1 MQAESPR
8 EIATMLD
15 RPRNASLLRHHTMH
29 VPRTMFAA
37 AIDRFG
43 GPEVITG
50 HALPVPPLDPD
61 EVMIAV
67 DTAGVGRWD
76 ADVREGFYAPRKPHF
91 PLVLGYDG
99 SGIVAAVGSRVR
111 RLKAGDEVYSYNW
124 ENPKGGFYAE
134 YVAVP
139 ADKVAP
145 IPKRLDLRHAGA
157 IPITGLTALQGIDD
171 ALKLKKG
178 ETIIIHAASGGVG
191 TLAVQFARLRGARV
205 FATASGL
212 DGVEL
217 VREMGAHVTIDGKR
231 VDIDDQARRF
241 APDGA
246 DAILALAGGDALE
259 KCMNV
264 LRPGGRLAHP
274 NGIEPAPKKRRG
286 MELIRYDGISG
297 VREFERLNAAVQA
310 AKLKVA
316 IAECYSLAHAY
327 KAHERLAEGHV
338 VGKIILSIHAS
349 YAKMLGQD
357 VAGPSSPIRGNFV
370 PGVARPIDENF
381 SAVNWN
387 ARHRPELGVMKRFYF
402 HRYLNGN
409 LAADRRGRQFES
421 ADEACAHAVR
431 RTPAVLQES
440 VRPTTNIHLATEV
453 SDGKRIFC
461 IVRGKV
467 IIERR

>member
-1 MQAESPR
+1 
-8 EIATMLD
+8 MLD
-15 RPRNASLLRHHTMH
+15 RTRNASLPQHRTMH

-43 GPEVITG
+43 GPEVIAG
-50 HALPVPPLDPD
+50 HALPVPPLDVD

-67 DTAGVGRWD
+67 DTAGVGPWD
-76 ADVREGFYAPRKPHF
+76 ADVREGYYAPRRPHF

-111 RLKAGDEVYSYNW
+111 RLKVGDEVYSYNW

-178 ETIIIHAASGGVG
+178 ETIIIHGASGGVG

-212 DGVEL
+212 EGVEV
-217 VREMGAHVTIDGKR
+217 VREMGAHVTVDGKR

-349 YAKMLGQD
+349 
-357 VAGPSSPIRGNFV
+357 
-370 PGVARPIDENF
+370 
-381 SAVNWN
+381 
-387 ARHRPELGVMKRFYF
+387 
-402 HRYLNGN
+402 
-409 LAADRRGRQFES
+409 
-421 ADEACAHAVR
+421 
-431 RTPAVLQES
+431 
-440 VRPTTNIHLATEV
+440 
-453 SDGKRIFC
+453 
-461 IVRGKV
+461 
-467 IIERR
+467 